1 MSSMIADL
9 VGALNNLEQTHKD
22 ITYRSVLF
30 PAPAMTQQV
39 IDAMRSSGIVK
50 HTFTMDPQ
58 ERPPRI
64 PFFQLFALEEPSCR
78 STMSCNRSKDV
89 VRRWVRRRQP
99 IFDVSL

>member
-1 MSSMIADL
+1 MIADL

-30 PAPAMTQQV
+30 PAPAMKQQV
-39 IDAMRSSGIVK
+39 INAMRSSVVVK

-64 PFFQLFALEEPSCR
+64 PFFQFLALEEPSCG
-78 STMSCNRSKDV
+78 STMSCTRKKNV
-89 VRRWVRRRQP
+89 VRRWVRGRQP
-99 IFDVSL
+99 IFNVPL